1 LTSPTSVD
9 GTPGSPSVP
18 PRGPAIEV
26 SDIGGGHSKV
36 SDSASEGDRHR
47 RLRHR
52 WWVLPSLHQHLP
64 GGAVI
69 NVSDIGGGRSRVSSS
84 VSLVARHA
92 FAAPVSSQ
100 PPPRWAQGPLS
111 VSCRLGTL
119 TYRLQVKTS
128 SRACIHIL
136 SCVLQLRTSP
146 PLLRWLLAVPS
157 VLQLRTS
164 PPCQGGL
171 QHSHVSHGPGPCLTT
186 EVGPSAATCS
196 VALGLSSQPRQN
208 PALTRV
214 QRL

>member
-1 LTSPTSVD
+1 VV
-9 GTPGSPSVP
+9 GTPKSLIVP
-18 PRGPAIEV
+18 LRGIAIDV
-26 SDIGGGHSKV
+26 SDIGGGCSRV
-36 SDSASEGDRHR
+36 SISTS
-47 RLRHR
+47 
-52 WWVLPSLHQHLP
+52 Q

-69 NVSDIGGGRSRVSSS
+69 NVSDIGGGCSRVSSS

-100 PPPRWAQGPLS
+100 PPPRWARGPLS
-111 VSCRLGTL
+111 VSCRLGTP

-128 SRACIHIL
+128 SRACIYIL

-146 PLLRWLLAVPS
+146 PLLRWLLTVPS

-186 EVGPSAATCS
+186 EVGPIAATCS

-214 QRL
+214 QRLQTPPLYWGGL